1 MGCLWVNPLTYEDGA
16 FVSGLYSSAS
26 GSSTQIKNVSVKDL
40 NEMPISG
47 YLKLSVLE
55 TGETVIDSIED
66 AVTGEGLEKDISDF
80 CVCTEGENGE
90 SANYY
95 QIGFNGG
102 PVSNVMDSTTAAA
115 DGMTIG
121 NAFENGLFYSTMKP
135 SALKDFPADGTPEEK
150 FNAPMRYSAPRMA
163 FIGRT
168 ARPARSILPLMSSV
182 TRSTTKRPVPSPST
196 SSGTTRTAPLW
207 HPAATSLTAPM

>member
-1 MGCLWVNPLTYEDGA
+1 MQHKKILFAAAVMMASVVMFTGCASQEIQDRKAASEAAAIAAAQPTATPAPTPAPTPEPINAWSLLDNLPEFAVGTLDKPDMTWTDGLPLGVNPLTYEDGA

-80 CVCTEGENGE
+80 CISTEGENGWWPGIE
-90 SANYY
+90 CHGQHHGCCRRHDYR
-95 QIGFNGG
+95 
-102 PVSNVMDSTTAAA
+102 
-115 DGMTIG
+115 
-121 NAFENGLFYSTMKP
+121 ERL
-135 SALKDFPADGTPEEK
+135 
-150 FNAPMRYSAPRMA
+150 
-163 FIGRT
+163 
-168 ARPARSILPLMSSV
+168 
-182 TRSTTKRPVPSPST
+182 
-196 SSGTTRTAPLW
+196 
-207 HPAATSLTAPM
+207 